1 MELQFNPFT
10 GKLDIVG
17 VTKQQLV
24 EDQLID
30 EGIMYEAHGGL
41 KANTDFSQT
50 PMSAKAALEKVL
62 FPEKPAVITASDW
75 IYKLIGEGNIKSDV
89 KFTITKKS
97 YTITSVSVSNNNG
110 SIVRTFTDAELSS
123 LNTTRQ
129 AEITISAEHSTDCTY
144 TCTIQQQG
152 ASNVTAQTGFQFHY
166 PLLWGTCFGTYKDKL
181 RIITKP
187 KFCIKT
193 YETNGSRL
201 YMPHNPYG
209 VSLITLDGSNA
220 SDCIADVQY
229 FASALQ
235 AQLTGNPNG
244 WQTITTHIS
253 NSNEPQNNL
262 NTIFFLTYGKGLKI
276 TLEDGKIA
284 SLPYIPIAVKFYYAN
299 SEDDT
304 AAANSEEY
312 DTNWRLYYTSEP
324 SNSTAKYKI
333 ELTN

>member
-1 MELQFNPFT
+1 MQLQFNPFT

-17 VTKQQLV
+17 VTKQQLA

-30 EGIMYEAHGGL
+30 SGIMYDAHGGL

-50 PMSAKAALEKVL
+50 PMSAKQALEKVL
-62 FPEKPAVITASDW
+62 FPEKPATVTASGWVD
-75 IYKLIGEGNIKSDV
+75 KLIGEGNIQREL

-97 YTITSVSVSNNNG
+97 YTITNVSVSNNNG
-110 SIVRTFTDAELSS
+110 SYLRTFSDSELND
-123 LNTTRQ
+123 LNTNRS

-144 TCTIQQQG
+144 TCTVQQQG
-152 ASNVTAQTGFQFHY
+152 AGNVTAQTGFRFHY
-166 PLLWGTCFGTYKDKL
+166 PLLWGTCYNVYKDKL
-181 RIITKP
+181 KVIDTP
-187 KFCIKT
+187 KLCIKT

-201 YMPHNPYG
+201 YMPYNPSG
-209 VSLITLDGSNA
+209 AQLITLDGSNA
-220 SDCIADVQY
+220 AECIADVQY
-229 FASALQ
+229 FGSALQ

-276 TLEDGKIA
+276 TLEDGKVA
-284 SLPYIPIAVKFYYAN
+284 SLPYIPVAVKFYYAN
-299 SEDDT
+299 SAEDT
-304 AAANSEEY
+304 ATANSDDY